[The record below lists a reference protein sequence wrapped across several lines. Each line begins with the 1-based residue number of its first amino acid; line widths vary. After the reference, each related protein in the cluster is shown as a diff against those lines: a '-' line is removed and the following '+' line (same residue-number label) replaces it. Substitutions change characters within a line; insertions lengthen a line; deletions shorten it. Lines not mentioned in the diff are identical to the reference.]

1 MAIVRSRKFLDDD
14 GTISSKLLFSCIKEH
29 RIEVESRLDKLNEYY
44 DGNQLLQITVE
55 ILVYHIRQVSLVGVS
70 QNAEV
75 FQRKLRIQKNLLYF
89 KVIQYTFI

>member
-44 DGNQLLQITVE
+44 DGKHK
-55 ILVYHIRQVSLVGVS
+55 ILDRTFKNKGIPTNKIVCNH
-70 QNAEV
+70 AEY
-75 FQRKLRIQKNLLYF
+75 ISDIACLLY
-89 KVIQYTFI
+89 TSMESLG